1 MKKKFIKQIEL
12 ETGLSFNQDQS
23 AAINH
28 FKGPALT
35 LAVPGSGKT
44 TLLLTRTL
52 NLIESHKVD
61 PKEILTITFSKASA
75 RDMQHRYKSLFKS
88 KYLHDISFST
98 IHSFAF
104 AIYRAYCK
112 KKKIPFKL
120 LENTNGPVSKLRLFR
135 DIYLSVNKSY
145 PQEDK
150 LEEMSNAI
158 SYIKNMM
165 IEPDGIKSEF
175 PNIKNLDIMLGKY
188 DDYKRSNNMIDFDD
202 MLTDTYKILLSH
214 KEALK
219 YYQSKFPF
227 IQVDETQ
234 DTSKIQHK
242 LIQLLAGDNSNV
254 FMVADDD
261 QSIYGFRG
269 AFPDFLLNFDKTYT
283 NGKTYYL
290 KTNYRSD
297 KNIIDICNHTIK
309 NNINRYPK
317 VISPFHKRDGNVTI
331 INFDTLNE
339 RNKYMID
346 EISKTRES
354 IGVLYRNN
362 LSGITIANS
371 LEIENQD
378 FLIRDN
384 KLNLFTHWIT
394 KDIKSIL
401 SLALVPQDLEAFEK
415 ICYKVNAFI
424 SKKQLEYVKLNH
436 RGRNIFSVLL
446 ENTENS
452 KRQIKTIQKLE
463 ITFAALIRKS
473 PLESIIAI
481 EEELGYLQYLND
493 RAELMGYSF
502 NSLMSYISALKEI
515 AVSTD
520 SIVDFFDRL
529 DHLKYILKNSLNNY
543 SSHIRLS
550 TIHSSKGL
558 EYSKVFI
565 VDVEDSVFPN
575 ASAVNKASEGDL
587 SAIEEERRLF
597 YVALSRAKHDL
608 IILNVKFKNGT
619 YIKPSL
625 FIKDLDSHAS
635 LKTIHFKSKKGCD
648 TSHLIVGSKVS
659 HKTFGIG
666 EIIDSNKS
674 ITKIAFDHVVK
685 ELSTP
690 VCIEKK
696 LIRYI

>member
-1 MKKKFIKQIEL
+1 MKNTFIKEIESD
-12 ETGLSFNQDQS
+12 TGLSFNDEQRS
-23 AAINH
+23 AISH
-28 FKGPALT
+28 FTGPALT

-52 NLIESHKVD
+52 NLIESHDVD
-61 PKEILTITFSKASA
+61 PKQILTITFSKASA
-75 RDMQHRYKSLFKS
+75 RDMKYRYKSLFQN
-88 KYLHDISFST
+88 KYPHDIHFST

-120 LENTNGPVSKLRLFR
+120 LEDSNGPVSKLRLFR
-135 DIYLSVNKSY
+135 DIYLSVNKSF

-150 LEEMSNAI
+150 LEELSNAI

-165 IEPDGIKSEF
+165 IKSEDIKAEF
-175 PNIKNLDIMLGKY
+175 PNIKNLDIMLKKY
-188 DDYKRSNNMIDFDD
+188 DDYKRENNMIDFDD
-202 MLTDTYKILLSH
+202 MLTDTYEILLSH
-214 KEALK
+214 SQALK
-219 YYQSKFPF
+219 YYQKKFPF

-242 LIQLLAGDNSNV
+242 LIQLLAGDDSNV

-269 AFPDFLLNFDKTYT
+269 AFPDFLLNFGVTYPD
-283 NGKTYYL
+283 GKTYYL

-297 KNIIDICNHTIK
+297 RNIIDVCNHTIQK
-309 NNINRYPK
+309 NKNRYPK
-317 VISPFHKRDGNVTI
+317 TIDSFHENSGNVSI
-331 INFDTLNE
+331 INFDTLAE
-339 RNKYMID
+339 RNKYIID
-346 EISKTRES
+346 EIRKTRES

-401 SLALVPQDLEAFEK
+401 SLALVPQDVSEFEK
-415 ICYKVNAFI
+415 ICYKLNAYI

-436 RGRNIFSVLL
+436 RGRNVFTVLL
-446 ENTENS
+446 ENTDNS

-463 ITFAALIRKS
+463 TTFSALMRKS
-473 PLESIIAI
+473 PLESIISI
-481 EEELGYLQYLND
+481 EEDLGYLQYLND

-515 AVSTD
+515 AAATE
-520 SIVDFFDRL
+520 SIIDFFDRL
-529 DHLKYILKNSLNNY
+529 DSLRDILKNSLNNF

-575 ASAVNKASEGDL
+575 VSAVNKANDGDH
-587 SAIEEERRLF
+587 SALEEERRLF
-597 YVALSRAKHDL
+597 YVALSRAKKDL
-608 IILNVKFKNGT
+608 IILNVKFKNGS
-619 YIKPSL
+619 YIKPSP
-625 FIKDLDSHAS
+625 FIKDLDSHSS
-635 LKTIHFKSKKGCD
+635 LKTIHVRNENSCD
-648 TSHLIVGSKVS
+648 NSQLIVGSKVS
-659 HKTFGIG
+659 HKTFGVG
-666 EIIDSNKS
+666 EILESNKS
-674 ITKIAFDHVVK
+674 ITKIVFDGTIK

-690 VCIEKK
+690 LCIEKK
-696 LIRYI
+696 LIKIL

>member
-1 MKKKFIKQIEL
+1 MENKFIKEIES
-12 ETGLSFNQDQS
+12 ETGLKFNEDQRG
-23 AAINH
+23 AINH
-28 FKGPALT
+28 YRGPALT

-52 NLIESHKVD
+52 NLIESHKVN

-88 KYLHDISFST
+88 KYPHDINFST

-112 KKKIPFKL
+112 KKRIPFKL
-120 LENTNGPVSKLRLFR
+120 LEDSNGPVSKLRLFR
-135 DIYLSVNKSY
+135 DIYLSTNKSF

-150 LEEMSNAI
+150 LEELSNAI

-165 IEPDGIKSEF
+165 IKHDEVKSEF
-175 PNIKNLDIMLGKY
+175 PNIKNLDIMLKKY
-188 DDYKRSNNMIDFDD
+188 DDYKRNNNMIDFDD
-202 MLTDTYKILLSH
+202 MLTDTYAILLSH
-214 KEALK
+214 TEALK
-219 YYQSKFPF
+219 YYQKKFPF

-242 LIQLLAGDNSNV
+242 LIQLLAGEDSNV

-269 AFPDFLLNFDKTYT
+269 AFPDFLLNFDKTYPS
-283 NGKTYYL
+283 GKTYYL

-317 VISPFHKRDGNVTI
+317 VIAPFHKNDGNVTI
-331 INFDTLNE
+331 MNFDTINE

-346 EISKTRES
+346 EISNTRES

-401 SLALVPQDLEAFEK
+401 SLALVPQDIEAFEK

-436 RGRNIFSVLL
+436 RGRNVFSVLL

-463 ITFAALIRKS
+463 TTFSTLMRKS
-473 PLESIIAI
+473 PIESIITI

-515 AVSTD
+515 AVGTE

-529 DHLKYILKNSLNNY
+529 DSLRDILKNSLNNF

-575 ASAVNKASEGDL
+575 ASAVNKANDGDL

-597 YVALSRAKHDL
+597 YVALSRAKKDL

-619 YIKPSL
+619 YIKPSP
-625 FIKDLDSHAS
+625 FIKDLDSHSS
-635 LKTIHFKSKKGCD
+635 LKTIHVKPD
-648 TSHLIVGSKVS
+648 QNPDNSHLIIGSKVS

-674 ITKIAFDHVVK
+674 ITKIAFDGVVK

-690 VCIEKK
+690 LCIEKK
-696 LIRYI
+696 LIVYI